1 MRCRPL
7 QADSSEPSHSP
18 GLPFPP
24 GTPLPVELGAVRLG
38 SRCPLSG
45 WPYLSLLRFF
55 HLCLFPIPTRAPFLP
70 STPVPFSPAVC
81 PSESPPPASSR
92 PSPSPSSSNL
102 PAPPLFS
109 ISRFGRAW
117 KGRRVRGRE
126 EGGKK
131 KKEKKRK
138 KKNTPT
144 QQHRK
149 SMHLHLSWKQG
160 RESNRGRQA
169 ARGGEGRGRLL
180 EGTSPMC

>member
-38 SRCPLSG
+38 SRCLLSG
-45 WPYLSLLRFF
+45 WPYLSLLRFSTSASLP
-55 HLCLFPIPTRAPFLP
+55 HPHSRALSPQYSCPLLPGCL
-70 STPVPFSPAVC
+70 SVQV
-81 PSESPPPASSR
+81 
-92 PSPSPSSSNL
+92 PSPSLFPSLSVPSSSSL
-102 PAPPLFS
+102 QAPPLS
-109 ISRFGRAW
+109 SSSRFGRAW

-126 EGGKK
+126 EGGKRK
-131 KKEKKRK
+131 KKKRK
-138 KKNTPT
+138 KKPT